1 MTSTLDLH
9 PTDVQALLHLVKADQ
24 AGTPVTRRHIGQALG
39 LASGSVTGLV
49 DRLERAGHVRHV
61 RDVEDRRRVR
71 LQGRAC

>member
-9 PTDVQALLHLVKADQ
+9 PSDVQALLRLVKADQ
-24 AGTPVTRRHIGQALG
+24 AAMPVTRGHIGQALA

-49 DRLERAGHVRHV
+49 DRLERADHVRRV

-71 LQGRAC
+71 LQKRAC